1 MILDI
6 LINTAITIG
15 GAAGAVAII
24 TGLEKLKKANAKA
37 NEETTTSG
45 DVISYQKPGGG
56 WFVAAPYNGKEG
68 FHSVV
73 EAYKALSGMPHPP
86 EGYVHTGYAIIAP
99 VATES
104 AGRLAWETSV
114 IVEDGFSDYD
124 AKGRQRIIFVSTP

>member
-45 DVISYQKPGGG
+45 DIISYQKPGGG
-56 WFVAAPYNGKEG
+56 WFVAMRGDVGYLMIAN
-68 FHSVV
+68 
-73 EAYKALSGMPHPP
+73 AYKHVTGLDGFDA
-86 EGYVHTGYAIIAP
+86 GYAHTGYAIIAP

-114 IVEDGFSDYD
+114 IEDMYKGATDD
-124 AKGRQRIIFVSTP
+124 QGRQRITFVSTP